1 MKRIV
6 ILAVDAFDYILN
18 KTGNMLLR
26 YRPEDVVAIIDPKK
40 AKKTANSVLGYGG
53 DVPVVS
59 SFKET
64 LHFHPDSLVIG
75 NAPQG
80 GIINDVYRHE
90 IGEAIQAKCDIYS
103 GMHVFL
109 NDDDE
114 FKQSAEKNGVSL
126 YDLRRPPKP
135 PHFPKGS
142 WVNRKVP
149 VLLIVGT
156 DCDTGKMTTAW
167 EITHR
172 LKEIGKKVA
181 FLATGQTGILLG
193 GAGVPVDAVVSDF
206 MAGEV
211 EYHINLIS
219 DGMDV
224 VIVEGQGAISNYA
237 YSGVTLGLIHG
248 AMPDFLIMTHDPGR
262 ELDVLDYPMPD
273 IQKMLDLHL
282 DLLAPFKESIFL
294 GFNLLTYKLDEEPA
308 IEMIE
313 QFSEKYNL
321 PATDLIRF
329 GNRELIGHIAKAIDT
344 WN

>member
-6 ILAVDAFDYILN
+6 ILAIDAFDYILN

-40 AKKTANSVLGYGG
+40 ANKTANSVLGYGG

-64 LHFHPDSLVIG
+64 LHLHPDSLVIG
-75 NAPQG
+75 NAPPG
-80 GIINDVYRHE
+80 GIINDDYRDE
-90 IGEAIQAKCDIYS
+90 ISEAIQAKCDIYN

-109 NDDDE
+109 NDDDN
-114 FKQSAEKNGVSL
+114 FKQSAKKYGVSL

-135 PHFPKGS
+135 LHFSTGS
-142 WVNRKVP
+142 WVNRKIP
-149 VLLIVGT
+149 VLLVVGT

-167 EITHR
+167 EITQR
-172 LKEIGKKVA
+172 LRELGKKVA
-181 FLATGQTGILLG
+181 FLGTGQTGILLS
-193 GAGVPVDAVVSDF
+193 GAGVPIDAVVSDF

-211 EYHINLIS
+211 EHHINTIS
-219 DGMDV
+219 SGMDL

-262 ELDVLDYPMPD
+262 ELDVLDYPLPD
-273 IQKMLDLHL
+273 IQKMLNLHL

-294 GFNLLTYKLDEEPA
+294 GFNLLTYKLDEKTAFEI
-308 IEMIE
+308 IEK
-313 QFSEKYNL
+313 FSEIYKL
-321 PATDLIRF
+321 PVTDLIRF
-329 GNRELIGHIAKAIDT
+329 GDRELISQIAKAIDI
-344 WN
+344 WK

>member
-6 ILAVDAFDYILN
+6 NLAIGAFDYILN

-26 YRPEDVVAIIDPKK
+26 YRPEDVVAIIDPEKTNQ
-40 AKKTANSVLGYGG
+40 TANSVLGYGG

-59 SFKET
+59 RFKET
-64 LHFHPDSLVIG
+64 LHFYPDSLVIG

-80 GIINDVYRHE
+80 GIINDEYRHE
-90 IGEAIQAKCDIYS
+90 ILEGIHAKCDIYS

-114 FKQSAEKNGVSL
+114 FRQAAEKNGVSL
-126 YDLRRPPKP
+126 HDLRRPPHP
-135 PHFPKGS
+135 PHFPHGS
-142 WVNRKVP
+142 WKNRNIP

-167 EITHR
+167 EITQR
-172 LKEIGKKVA
+172 LRGRGKKVT
-181 FLATGQTGILLG
+181 FLGTGQTGILLSG
-193 GAGVPVDAVVSDF
+193 GGVPVDAVVSDF
-206 MAGEV
+206 MAGEI
-211 EYHINLIS
+211 EHHINLIS
-219 DGMDV
+219 HGMDL

-273 IQKMLDLHL
+273 IQKMLNLHL
-282 DLLAPFKESIFL
+282 DLLAPFKESTFL
-294 GFNLLTYKLDEEPA
+294 GFNLLTHKLDENSA
-308 IEMIE
+308 LKVIK
-313 QFSEKYNL
+313 QFSDEYNL
-321 PATDLIRF
+321 PTTDLVRF
-329 GNRELIGHIAKAIDT
+329 GDGELINQIIDAIDT

>member
-6 ILAVDAFDYILN
+6 ILAIDAFDYILN

-26 YRPEDVVAIIDPKK
+26 YRPEDVVAIIDPIK
-40 AKKTANSVLGYGG
+40 ANETANSVLGYGG

-59 SFKET
+59 SFEET
-64 LHFHPDSLVIG
+64 LHFNPDSLVIG

-80 GIINDVYRHE
+80 GVINDVYRYE
-90 IGEAIQAKCDIYS
+90 IGQAIQAKCDIYS

-109 NDDDE
+109 NDDNE
-114 FKQSAEKNGVSL
+114 FKNSAEKSGVTL
-126 YDLRRPPKP
+126 HDLRQPPRTT
-135 PHFPKGS
+135 HFPKGL
-142 WVNRKVP
+142 WINRKVP

-167 EITHR
+167 EITLR
-172 LKEIGKKVA
+172 LRKMGIKVA
-181 FLATGQTGILLG
+181 FFGTGQTGILLSG
-193 GAGVPVDAVVSDF
+193 GGIPVDAVVSDF

-211 EYHINLIS
+211 EHHINLIS

-224 VIVEGQGAISNYA
+224 VIVEGQGALTNYA

-273 IQKMLDLHL
+273 IQKVLNLHM
-282 DLLAPFKESIFL
+282 DLLAPFKKSNFL
-294 GFNLLTYKLDEEPA
+294 GFNLLTHQLDEESA
-308 IEMIE
+308 LKILE
-313 QFSEKYNL
+313 QFSEEYNL
-321 PATDLIRF
+321 PTTDLIRF
-329 GNRELIGHIAKAIDT
+329 GNGDLIDQISIAIET